1 VCDEERLSGVEPQN
15 KALVSTAV
23 IVIRKDS
30 KDFTLTRDLQVA
42 LAILKRLRQSR
53 ASTNVWRSES
63 GTYPEIVPGVLRQK
77 HEYNDRK

>member
-15 KALVSTAV
+15 KALVSNAV

-53 ASTNVWRSES
+53 ASINIWCSES
-63 GTYPEIVPGVLRQK
+63 GAYPKIVPGVLRQEK
-77 HEYNDRK
+77 EYNDRK